1 MNFFEAINAHIA
13 WKLKLQKYIDGVSEE
28 KLNPDIICQDN
39 KCKLGQWI
47 YGQGQVLNAK
57 PLFQDCREKHA
68 DFHKFAAEVVRKCDS
83 GDKSQA
89 QVMLDSQ
96 YRVLSRKIIKSL
108 TQLHMDQKG
117 EEAS

>member
-28 KLNPDIICQDN
+28 RLNPEIICQDN

-47 YGQGQVLNAK
+47 YGEGQVLKAQ

-68 DFHKFAAEVVRKCDS
+68 AFHQFAAEVVRKCDS
-83 GDKSQA
+83 GDKSEA

-117 EEAS
+117 ADTP